1 MRNAGQSLHCTRI
14 RVYTCI
20 YPYIYIYTY
29 YDTHINISYIIYQT
43 QVTSFIAEQTAVN
56 GIVDA
61 SALSGFTVGTLAKT
75 KDLLLANTFSFDNV
89 YCADLKVLLSGG
101 V

>member
-1 MRNAGQSLHCTRI
+1 M
-14 RVYTCI
+14 YTS
-20 YPYIYIYTY
+20 
-29 YDTHINISYIIYQT
+29 YDTHINMLYTIYQT